1 MTSTPPR
8 WSRLKRCH
16 NSSVRKS
23 LSLTNTKSVSS
34 PRQVYSLIRTYRSN
48 MTREEH
54 HDIIQIL
61 TTESWQARKKML
73 EYMKTVKIDDKV
85 SDIKEVPKEA
95 TTGLVAPQEAIV
107 AVNLNGSRK
116 PDYPE
121 YTGPVNWE
129 PTI

>member
-1 MTSTPPR
+1 
-8 WSRLKRCH
+8 
-16 NSSVRKS
+16 
-23 LSLTNTKSVSS
+23 
-34 PRQVYSLIRTYRSN
+34 

-73 EYMKTVKIDDKV
+73 EYMKTVKIEENTPDV
-85 SDIKEVPKEA
+85 PTVEVAPQEA
-95 TTGLVAPQEAIV
+95 STGLVAPQEAIV

-129 PTI
+129 PQ